1 MEIISI
7 SGLIRLMISTIIA
20 LGMIIIWGLYY
31 PRIKMRGN
39 KVKTNKNITFGSEKM
54 FNKLENYNASANF
67 NEGIIFAYNLLKTN
81 LSNMENYP
89 EDKSLTELETI
100 KKTSTNIAE
109 LANISNL
116 LLSAYQQYELARFRA
131 KTDSKNLLAMNE
143 ILRKMITHNKFIIQ
157 KVEI

>member
-1 MEIISI
+1 
-7 SGLIRLMISTIIA
+7 
-20 LGMIIIWGLYY
+20 
-31 PRIKMRGN
+31 
-39 KVKTNKNITFGSEKM
+39 
-54 FNKLENYNASANF
+54 
-67 NEGIIFAYNLLKTN
+67 
-81 LSNMENYP
+81 MENYP

-116 LLSAYQQYELARFRA
+116 LLSAYKQYELARFRA

>member
-20 LGMIIIWGLYY
+20 LGIIIIWGLYY
-31 PRIKMRGN
+31 PRIKMRRN
-39 KVKTNKNITFGSEKM
+39 NVKTNKNITFGSEKM

-89 EDKSLTELETI
+89 ED
-100 KKTSTNIAE
+100 N
-109 LANISNL
+109 
-116 LLSAYQQYELARFRA
+116 R
-131 KTDSKNLLAMNE
+131 
-143 ILRKMITHNKFIIQ
+143 
-157 KVEI
+157 

>member
-20 LGMIIIWGLYY
+20 LGIIIIWGLYY

-39 KVKTNKNITFGSEKM
+39 NVETNKNITFGSEKM

-81 LSNMENYP
+81 LSEYL
-89 EDKSLTELETI
+89 D
-100 KKTSTNIAE
+100 
-109 LANISNL
+109 
-116 LLSAYQQYELARFRA
+116 QFR
-131 KTDSKNLLAMNE
+131 
-143 ILRKMITHNKFIIQ
+143 IITL
-157 KVEI
+157 

>member
-20 LGMIIIWGLYY
+20 LGIIIIWGLYY
-31 PRIKMRGN
+31 PRIKMRRN
-39 KVKTNKNITFGSEKM
+39 NVKTNKNITFGSEKM
-54 FNKLENYNASANF
+54 FNKLENYNTSANF

-89 EDKSLTELETI
+89 EDKSLTELKTI